1 VPLVQKGNSGQIH
14 NGRFCHQVC
23 AHSLHTSG
31 IQDLGEPHDPSS
43 PSNPFSNPDVPSE
56 EIDDPGQDDDPSP
69 GPDPSAEPIRVQRKE
84 RQISVDSTDALPKAK
99 AKVIIKRANV
109 QLPGHVQPMS
119 VPTPKYDEEDEGPSH
134 DPQAS
139 SSRITPFLCRGLHP
153 HHLCQVSMRSKERQN
168 WYSHKTMMKQNHT
181 TLMRL
186 LF

>member
-1 VPLVQKGNSGQIH
+1 MPLVQKGNSGQIH

-23 AHSLHTSG
+23 VHSLHTSG

-69 GPDPSAEPIRVQRKE
+69 GPDPTAEPIRVQRKR

-109 QLPGHVQPMS
+109 QLPGHVVMYNQC
-119 VPTPKYDEEDEGPSH
+119 
-134 DPQAS
+134 Q
-139 SSRITPFLCRGLHP
+139 FLL
-153 HHLCQVSMRSKERQN
+153 LS
-168 WYSHKTMMKQNHT
+168 MMKKMKDLHM
-181 TLMRL
+181 TLKPLVQGSLHSFAEGYTHITCAR
-186 LF
+186 